1 MLKRLIAML
10 ALLVML
16 APAVPAH
23 ATVATETA
31 AARVTCRIPTR
42 HKVVCYNY
50 TPYAVRVKLNLY
62 TTAGLRVK
70 YFTMRYTRYT
80 VYSAA
85 TINRI
90 TWRWWWA

>member
-1 MLKRLIAML
+1 MRRAIVMSLV
-10 ALLVML
+10 ALSLL
-16 APAVPAH
+16 APAMPAQ
-23 ATVATETA
+23 ATVATET

-80 VYSAA
+80 VYSSAW
-85 TINRI
+85 INRI

>member
-1 MLKRLIAML
+1 
-10 ALLVML
+10 
-16 APAVPAH
+16 
-23 ATVATETA
+23 
-31 AARVTCRIPTR
+31 
-42 HKVVCYNY
+42 VCYNY